1 MLLMLAVATG
11 AVAQATT
18 GIGFTLLVV
27 PACALLLDAGDVL
40 GTVARLGLL
49 VDLAVVYQGRHA
61 LDLRLAGRYLV
72 PAALAVPVALVAS
85 ALVPERGL
93 VVAAATVTLAG
104 GILLLR
110 PDAIGRGRPVAAGF
124 ASGFLGV
131 TVGMS
136 GPPVA
141 LDTARQG
148 LSADATRASLAA
160 FFAVVDLTAALVH
173 PTAAGAGI
181 TALLAAA
188 AVVGLLAGHHLA
200 RRVAG
205 DEVRRGIAV
214 LVVAGALAA
223 LARVAL

>member
-1 MLLMLAVATG
+1 MLLVLAVATG
-11 AVAQATT
+11 ALAQATT

-27 PACALLLDAGDVL
+27 PACALFLDAGDVL

-49 VDLAVVYQGRHA
+49 VDLAVVWHGRRA
-61 LDLRLAGRYLV
+61 LDLGMAGRYLL
-72 PAALAVPVALVAS
+72 PAGAAVPVALVAS

-93 VVAAATVTLAG
+93 VVVAATVTLAG
-104 GILLLR
+104 GLLLLR
-110 PDAIGRGRPVAAGF
+110 PDAVGRGRPVAAGF

-131 TVGMS
+131 TIGMP

-148 LSADATRASLAA
+148 LSPEATRASLAA
-160 FFAVVDLTAALVH
+160 FFAVVDVTAAVVH
-173 PTAAGAGI
+173 PAAAGIGV
-181 TALLAAA
+181 TALLLAGAT
-188 AVVGLLAGHHLA
+188 VGLLAGHHVA
-200 RRVAG
+200 HRVPG
-205 DEVRRGIAV
+205 HEVRRGIAV